1 MHMGRCSICG
11 RGEMAGVMKGKAWG
25 LGILMMVVVLGV
37 WEVRM
42 ASAAVSAAKCKE
54 ERRLGIN
61 ACKAVVYGKSP
72 TPACCHR
79 MRVTHLGCVCSVIT
93 PKLAALVDVNRMI
106 ELVKGCGRKLPR
118 HYKCG
123 SMLSLFLFL
132 LLSQIHTHSTVREK
146 HRDGYK
152 YVYIN
157 TISFYH
163 LQVSPFHKN
172 ESISERGD
180 WVAVWTTVCYGVY

>member
-1 MHMGRCSICG
+1 
-11 RGEMAGVMKGKAWG
+11 MAGVMKGKAWG

-123 SMLSLFLFL
+123 NKARIKSLN
-132 LLSQIHTHSTVREK
+132 K
-146 HRDGYK
+146 
-152 YVYIN
+152 
-157 TISFYH
+157 YH
-163 LQVSPFHKN
+163 LSIKMNQFQN
-172 ESISERGD
+172 EEIELLFGLLCVMESTKRIVPLE
-180 WVAVWTTVCYGVY
+180 

>member
-1 MHMGRCSICG
+1 
-11 RGEMAGVMKGKAWG
+11 MAGVMKGKAWG

-180 WVAVWTTVCYGVY
+180 